1 MKRYI
6 IAFVMLSVLA
16 AVTSVSLFG
25 RDRREKSYEALW
37 AEYEHASDYD
47 RPRKAESVL
56 EEIIK
61 KARNEHEAWHFYHAW
76 DRYIDVRSERDW
88 KAVPELYE
96 QRMEEMESFGE
107 PLLVFLCNL
116 YSNDFDK
123 SFAEL
128 QGVRAELAGHYNP
141 DVYEGAGALLGS
153 VVNESF
159 TNDYQY
165 ALWRV
170 FELSLRDTEYRR
182 QMYGIVCEEFGD
194 AYPVA
199 GIAEYLYLISG
210 KVDEAG
216 LYGLASR
223 HEGRALSLLPLQYLV
238 KRKLLSDKDKPCCW
252 DRVPLRSTLSCER
265 FVSRFCCVCP

>member
-25 RDRREKSYEALW
+25 RDRREKSFEALW

-61 KARNEHEAWHFYHAW
+61 KARNEHESWHFYHAW
-76 DRYIDVRSERDW
+76 DRYIGVRSERDW

-96 QRMEEMESFGE
+96 QRMEDIVDTCPNGGSGIDNGRSCHPFGKAPFE
-107 PLLVFLCNL
+107 ACHQ
-116 YSNDFDK
+116 

-141 DVYEGAGALLGS
+141 DVYEGAGALSGS

-159 TNDYQY
+159 ANDYQY
-165 ALWRV
+165 VLWRV

-210 KVDEAG
+210 N
-216 LYGLASR
+216 
-223 HEGRALSLLPLQYLV
+223 
-238 KRKLLSDKDKPCCW
+238 
-252 DRVPLRSTLSCER
+252 TN
-265 FVSRFCCVCP
+265 F